1 MLAFQ
6 KMITDNKD
14 KVPVKTGDESYDFQ
28 AEVGTAI
35 YSPYFYISTPA
46 QNAIARGINTEFRRS
61 INKAG
66 YLTPELDDVENDPE
80 GPTCQPCTELMP
92 GALGIQAMG
101 TQAIGTHAIGTL
113 ALVTQVSLI
122 PAFQIANISCIATP
136 NVQLMGHAVKVMF
149 SA

>member
-1 MLAFQ
+1 MFAFQ

-28 AEVGTAI
+28 AAVGTVTSTAI
-35 YSPYFYISTPA
+35 YHPLFYISTPA

-61 INKAG
+61 IDKAG

-122 PAFQIANISCIATP
+122 PAFQIANISCIA
-136 NVQLMGHAVKVMF
+136 
-149 SA
+149 

>member
-14 KVPVKTGDESYDFQ
+14 KVPGKTGDESYNFQ

-35 YSPYFYISTPA
+35 YPTYFYISTPA

-66 YLTPELDDVENDPE
+66 YLTPELDDVEI
-80 GPTCQPCTELMP
+80 T
-92 GALGIQAMG
+92 
-101 TQAIGTHAIGTL
+101 
-113 ALVTQVSLI
+113 
-122 PAFQIANISCIATP
+122 
-136 NVQLMGHAVKVMF
+136 
-149 SA
+149 